1 MGTKTK
7 PLPFEDL
14 LGDGTSDKRL
24 EVLRAIAQTGS
35 ISQAARATGVSYKA
49 GWQAV
54 ETLSNLAGVPLLE
67 KLVGGA
73 GGGGARLTAQGQDLL
88 RAADLMRGARQQAL
102 DRLRRGRPGGSVGAG
117 TLAAVGLRTSMRNQL
132 PCKVRSISDSRGV
145 VRVLLVLSDGQSLTA
160 RITRES
166 VQLLGLRVGMPVL
179 ALCKATAVTVAPHI
193 VALSGVNLLTGAV
206 ARIASGSG
214 SREVALQ
221 MASGLFVVG
230 FADPELRL
238 KRQQPAMAALEESA
252 VVIGL
257 VD

>member
-1 MGTKTK
+1 MGSKTK
-7 PLPFEDL
+7 PLPFENL

-24 EVLRAIAQTGS
+24 EVLRAVAQTGS
-35 ISQAARATGVSYKA
+35 ISQAARSTGVSYKA

-67 KLVGGA
+67 KLVGGS

-88 RAADLMRGARQQAL
+88 RAADLMQRARQQAL
-102 DRLRRGRPGGSVGAG
+102 ARLQRGRGAVSAG

-132 PCKVRSISDSRGV
+132 PCKVRGISATRGV
-145 VRVLLVLSDGQSLTA
+145 VRVTLALSDGQSLIA

-166 VQLLGLRVGMPVL
+166 LQLLGLQAGMPVL

-206 ARIASGSG
+206 ARVASGSG

-221 MASGLFVVG
+221 MANGLFLVG
-230 FADPELRL
+230 FADPEAGL
-238 KRQQPAMAALEESA
+238 KRQQRAMAAFEESA
-252 VVIGL
+252 VVIGR

>member
-1 MGTKTK
+1 MGRKTK

-14 LGDGTSDKRL
+14 LIDGVGDKRL

-35 ISQAARATGVSYKA
+35 ISQAARVTGVSYKA

-54 ETLSNLAGVPLLE
+54 ETLSNLAGVPLLD
-67 KLVGGA
+67 KLVGGS

-88 RAADLMRGARQQAL
+88 RAADLMRSARQQAL
-102 DRLRRGRPGGSVGAG
+102 ARLRKGQPQGSVGAG

-132 PCKVRSISDSRGV
+132 PCKVRSLSDSSGV
-145 VRVLLVLSDGQSLTA
+145 VRVVMALPDGQNLTS

-166 VQLLGLRVGMPVL
+166 GQLLGLRVGMPVL

-193 VALSGVNLLTGAV
+193 LALSGVNLLTGAV
-206 ARIASGSG
+206 ARIAGSSG

-230 FADPELRL
+230 LADPEAGL
-238 KRQQPAMAALEESA
+238 KRRQRAMAAFEESA

-257 VD
+257 MD